1 MAERDLTRGL
11 KILDNIRVVI
21 AGTEK
26 FYKVVNRDTLFYR
39 DEHDDLAAGDTESY
53 TEITPLNPPTGQ
65 LYQIYGIEI
74 SGNVEIFLKQPAAT
88 NRWGTQRSPEGGTLS
103 DNLSPKH
110 APEFLNLWI
119 LKDYPPNIQ
128 NRNNTNVTINPVLYW
143 MGWRYSLV
151 ELTAKPQVYTPVTV
165 VGIR

>member
-21 AGTEK
+21 AGDEH

-39 DEHDDLAAGDTESY
+39 DEHHALAAGDTESY

-74 SGNVEIFLKQPAAT
+74 SGNVEIFMKQPAAT
-88 NRWGTQRSPEGGTLS
+88 NRWGTQRSPEGGPLS
-103 DNLSPKH
+103 DNMSPKH
-110 APEFLNLWI
+110 VPEFLNICQRLFPS
-119 LKDYPPNIQ
+119 YPKALR
-128 NRNNTNVTINPVLYW
+128 RNWGLMQQVLVGCTNML
-143 MGWRYSLV
+143 
-151 ELTAKPQVYTPVTV
+151 
-165 VGIR
+165 

>member
-21 AGTEK
+21 AGAEK
-26 FYKVVNRDTLFYR
+26 FYKIVNRDTLFYR
-39 DEHDDLAAGDTESY
+39 DEHDALAAGDTESY

-74 SGNVEIFLKQPAAT
+74 SGNVEIFMKQPAAT
-88 NRWGTQRSPEGGTLS
+88 NRWGTQRSPEGGPLS
-103 DNLSPKH
+103 DNMSPKH
-110 APEFLNLWI
+110 VPEFLNLWI

-128 NRNNTNVTINPVLYW
+128 IRNNTNVTINPVLYW
-143 MGWRYSLV
+143 MGWRYSMV
-151 ELTAKPQVYTPVTV
+151 ELTTKPQVYTPVTV